1 MGRVYFAE
9 LGIDMAR
16 FEKKK
21 KKKEEALIHTFVKHV
36 LQVQFFQ
43 NLKNLILSFKT
54 TH

>member
-21 KKKEEALIHTFVKHV
+21 KKKKKRKPLFTLSLNTFSK
-36 LQVQFFQ
+36 F
-43 NLKNLILSFKT
+43 NSFKISKI
-54 TH
+54 

>member
-21 KKKEEALIHTFVKHV
+21 KKKKGSPYSHFR
-36 LQVQFFQ
+36 
-43 NLKNLILSFKT
+43 
-54 TH
+54 

>member
-21 KKKEEALIHTFVKHV
+21 KKKRKPLFTLSLNTFSK
-36 LQVQFFQ
+36 F
-43 NLKNLILSFKT
+43 NSFKISKI
-54 TH
+54 

>member
-21 KKKEEALIHTFVKHV
+21 KKKKRGSPYSHFR
-36 LQVQFFQ
+36 
-43 NLKNLILSFKT
+43 
-54 TH
+54 

>member
-16 FEKKK
+16 FEKK

>member
-21 KKKEEALIHTFVKHV
+21 KKKKRKPLFTLSLNTFSK
-36 LQVQFFQ
+36 F
-43 NLKNLILSFKT
+43 NSFKISKI
-54 TH
+54 